1 MINPIKSFINSF
13 KTPEILQNTVS
24 SEPFHKLTASSRHNF
39 ATAGNTKRSGGE
51 SSQGLARY
59 ENHLI
64 LDHWALRQNTRV
76 TLHDSLQ
83 ARTILR
89 RSNDTVIGNGL
100 KPDPSPKFSTLG
112 ITREESERWAEDVKD
127 RFDLWAKSK
136 NSDLTGRNNF
146 YQNQGFY
153 QWQYERDGDVF
164 VRLTY
169 SDEPNLTNPLQI
181 SFIDPN
187 QIRGDEFT
195 FSSGPSAQNDGIIKD
210 EHGKE
215 IGYRIWVVDS
225 SRLGHFKFIDID
237 TIDKK
242 TGRHLIAHGFKPEWA
257 GQSRGMPEIGHALQ
271 DFEDITTF
279 DGATIKKAINGA
291 SLSFTVE
298 NDQQTPSD
306 MGMSNINA
314 GGGAGLTVT
323 NEPSSSS
330 PTPQNV
336 GIDGVRHC
344 ALDEATI
351 TEPGTVNVFGAQ
363 QGDKLKAIPSMS
375 PAENTGEYIDG
386 KTKYLSSSVSMP
398 FSIAVM
404 SFPKSHSASRGELG
418 MYADVIEI
426 KKDDIASDF
435 LDIIYISWLSEEI
448 AAGRIQAPGFSDP
461 LLRQAWSVI
470 NWIGKPLPDVDPLK
484 TLQAK
489 EKAIELCLTDFDREA
504 VLHNGTSGKANRAKV
519 TKQLEELPT
528 DPFGNKE
535 TELQF
540 GENIDEDETDE

>member
-1 MINPIKSFINSF
+1 VKNPIKAFINRL
-13 KTPEILQNTVS
+13 KTSKIPQNTVS
-24 SEPFHKLTASSRHNF
+24 AEPFHKFTLSSRHNF
-39 ATAGNTKRSGGE
+39 ATLGNTKRSGGK
-51 SSQGLARY
+51 SRHGLARY
-59 ENHLI
+59 ENRLI
-64 LDHWALRQNTRV
+64 LDHWALRQNTRETV
-76 TLHDSLQ
+76 HDSLQ
-83 ARTILR
+83 ARMILR
-89 RSNDTVIGNGL
+89 RQNDTTTGNGL
-100 KPDPSPKFSTLG
+100 KPDPSPKFSVLG
-112 ITREESERWAEDVKD
+112 ITREASEEWAENVKD
-127 RFDLWAKSK
+127 RFDLWARSK
-136 NSDLTGRNNF
+136 NSDLTGINNF

-153 QWQYERDGDVF
+153 QWQYDRDGDVF

-169 SDEPNLTNPLQI
+169 SKDPSLLNPLQI

-195 FSSGPSAQNDGIIKD
+195 FSSGPSAQDDGFMKD
-210 EHGKE
+210 ENGKME
-215 IGYRIWVVDS
+215 GIKVWIVDASRI
-225 SRLGHFKFIDID
+225 GHFKFVDID
-237 TIDKK
+237 VIDKK

-279 DGATIKKAINGA
+279 DVATIKKAINGA
-291 SLSFTVE
+291 SLGFTVK
-298 NDQQTPSD
+298 NMQQTPSD
-306 MGMSNINA
+306 MDFSSINA
-314 GGGAGLTVT
+314 GGGAGLVVT
-323 NEPSSSS
+323 DDPGSSN

-344 ALDEATI
+344 ELDEATL
-351 TEPGTVNVFGAQ
+351 TEFGVNLFSAQ
-363 QGDKLKAIPSMS
+363 QGDELEAIPSLS

-386 KTKYLSSSVSMP
+386 KAKYLSASVSMP
-398 FSIAVM
+398 FSIATM

-435 LDIIYISWLSEEI
+435 LDIIYIAWLSEEI

-461 LLRQAWSVI
+461 LLREAWSVI

-489 EKAIELCLTDFDREA
+489 ELALELGLTDFDREA
-504 VLHNGTSGKANRAKV
+504 VLHNGTSGQANREKV
-519 TKQLEELPT
+519 RKQLDELPT

-535 TELQF
+535 VEMQF
-540 GENIDEDETDE
+540 EENIDEDETEE